1 MSRQARM
8 VVFDLGGVL
17 VRICRS
23 WQEACAAAGEPYFEL
38 VRSEEQMA
46 KRKSLT
52 KLHESG
58 QVGCAPF
65 FEQLAQTTAGL
76 YTVAQVRRVHQAWLL
91 ALYPGVAELLEEIH
105 RSGLAT
111 GVLSNTNHAHWEVLV
126 GRAAS
131 AENRS
136 EYAALGLVHAPHA
149 SHLLG
154 CGKPDAAIFKAFEVA
169 TGRVGTGEDTLFFD
183 DLPENVAGAVSAG
196 WHSTHIDHSGDTT
209 AQMRA
214 DLRRRGWLT
223 S

>member
-1 MSRQARM
+1 M

-46 KRKSLT
+46 KRKALT
-52 KLHESG
+52 KLHEAG
-58 QVGCAPF
+58 QVRCEAF
-65 FEQLAQTTAGL
+65 FEQLAETTAGL
-76 YTVAQVRRVHQAWLL
+76 YSVAQVRRVHEAWLL
-91 ALYPGVAELLEEIH
+91 ALYPGVAELIEEIH

-111 GVLSNTNHAHWEVLV
+111 GVLSNTNRAHWDVLV
-126 GRAAS
+126 GQTAA
-131 AENRS
+131 AQNRS
-136 EYAALGLVHAPHA
+136 HYAALGLVQTPHA

-154 CGKPDAAIFKAFEVA
+154 CGKPDVAIFKAFEVA
-169 TGRVGTGEDTLFFD
+169 TGRVGYGEQTLFFD

-196 WHSTHIDHSGDTT
+196 WQSTHIDHAGDTS

-214 DLRRRGWLT
+214 DLRKRGWLAN
-223 S
+223 